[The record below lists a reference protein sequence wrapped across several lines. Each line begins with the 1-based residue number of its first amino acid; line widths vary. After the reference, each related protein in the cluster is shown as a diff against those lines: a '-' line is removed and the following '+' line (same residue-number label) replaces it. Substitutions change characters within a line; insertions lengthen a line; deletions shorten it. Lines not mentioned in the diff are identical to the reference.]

1 MFTLKMVEALKYVYE
16 NIGEVGSLSSPST
29 LARVTENFMS
39 EPNYTLH
46 RNRRFH
52 GGNYRKTKASLL
64 LFKLQADLPTLDE
77 FQRRLY
83 NPYKYTLLAI
93 RVFSS

>member
-1 MFTLKMVEALKYVYE
+1 MAQVLKRVYE

-39 EPNYTLH
+39 DPNYTLH

-52 GGNYRKTKASLL
+52 GGNYRKTKAFSP
-64 LFKLQADLPTLDE
+64 LFILQADLSTLDE
-77 FQRRLY
+77 FQRRHN

-93 RVFSS
+93 KVFSS